1 MKAIRFRQTSN
12 SLTDI
17 HYEPGQAFSF
27 LNIKQDSLS
36 ILEQIL
42 NISCL
47 AIFKHILRFSITT
60 PHHNQ
65 FNIIFS
71 SNTQALYKRKRF
83 PYSQGTSVSSLKLLS
98 TWQDLS
104 CWCRPQHL
112 LLPWTFLLNPPCQR
126 DHLSSWESPWD
137 SPGSG
142 LLKRLARPLHNLCF
156 QGLLSSRVDMRTWRT
171 TRDSYWTPCMSPPSS
186 WRGFTAGW
194 TWSFFLVW
202 KWHGRSLELSGSKN
216 QVQMNLALIPY
227 EFLRV

>member
-1 MKAIRFRQTSN
+1 M
-12 SLTDI
+12 
-17 HYEPGQAFSF
+17 
-27 LNIKQDSLS
+27 
-36 ILEQIL
+36 
-42 NISCL
+42 
-47 AIFKHILRFSITT
+47 
-60 PHHNQ
+60 
-65 FNIIFS
+65 
-71 SNTQALYKRKRF
+71 
-83 PYSQGTSVSSLKLLS
+83 LKLLTKGKEIQLTAKELVCS
-98 TWQDLS
+98 LNLHGTWQALS
-104 CWCRPQHL
+104 CWCRSQHL
-112 LLPWTFLLNPPCQR
+112 LLPWTILLNPPCQR

-227 EFLRV
+227 EILENQIGVC